1 MDDFALLRASRSCKL
16 TIFERFGVAK
26 RNATGAYYT
35 NKAFLG
41 KQTWDF

>member
-1 MDDFALLRASRSCKL
+1 MDDFALLMVERSCKL
-16 TIFERFGVAK
+16 TIFERFCVAK
-26 RNATGAYYT
+26 RSASGAYYA